1 MLNRIHTDESVQVLV
16 FVVLPLLCLFVVGII
31 LWFRSRPA
39 TTARFPTFSV
49 SISRVSH
56 EDAYIVYKD
65 QEWQVDFYAGPC
77 DRKKACLLAPRELS
91 EENLRKLVPNLDVGL
106 RKLGFK
112 EYEIGKESGTLK
124 SSSVRRIDQSR
135 PGSW

>member
-1 MLNRIHTDESVQVLV
+1 MLNRIHTDESVKVLV
-16 FVVLPLLCLFVVGII
+16 FVVLPLLCLFIVGII
-31 LWFRSRPA
+31 LWIRSQPP

-56 EDAYIVYKD
+56 ESAYIVYKD

-77 DRKKACLLAPRELS
+77 DRRKAWLLAPRELS
-91 EENLRKLVPNLDVGL
+91 KENLRKLVPNLDVGL

-112 EYEIGKESGTLK
+112 EYEIVNQSGTFN
-124 SSSVRRIDQSR
+124 SSSVLRIS
-135 PGSW
+135 